1 MLPAKRRDMR
11 DNRRRDF
18 DALPLELNKRLFEVA
33 RIPQN
38 NRSNQ

>member
-1 MLPAKRRDMR
+1 MLPAKRRDVG
-11 DNRRRDF
+11 DNRRRDVN
-18 DALPLELNKRLFEVA
+18 ALPSELNKRLFEVA